1 MAAGPIG
8 FVAIR
13 CYFKTCPTLLPDVC
27 HKAMI
32 NSKTPVTI
40 RTIATISIAVAF
52 VVLGV
57 KYMAY
62 RTTGSVAFYSDTLES
77 IVNVLA
83 AITALAAIIISA
95 KPADKEHPFGHH
107 KAELFSATFEG
118 ALIMVAALFI
128 VRESYEALSNPRTLN
143 EPVLGLL
150 INGGAT
156 VLNGAWSAFLINR
169 GRKWRSPALL
179 ADGQHLLADVWTSV
193 GVFVGISVAVIT
205 GWAILDPLI
214 ALAVAAY
221 ILWSGYHIVLSSLSG
236 LLDEAAPP
244 EIQERV
250 RSAIKTYGEG
260 ALQAHDIRTRHAG
273 RVVFVEF
280 HLVVPG
286 NMSVADSHKICDR
299 IEAALE
305 KEIQGTDIV
314 IHVEPEHEVKVTA
327 EDAIDL

>member
-1 MAAGPIG
+1 MA
-8 FVAIR
+8 
-13 CYFKTCPTLLPDVC
+13 
-27 HKAMI
+27 
-32 NSKTPVTI
+32 NSTNPLTI
-40 RTIATISIAVAF
+40 RTIATASIGIAF
-52 VVLGV
+52 VVLAI
-57 KYMAY
+57 KYLAY

-83 AITALAAIIISA
+83 SVTALAAIIIAA

-128 VRESYEALSNPRTLN
+128 VRESYAAFSNPRSLN

-150 INGGAT
+150 INGAAT

-179 ADGQHLLADVWTSV
+179 ADGRHLLMDVWTSV

-205 GWAILDPLI
+205 GWAFLDPLI
-214 ALAVAAY
+214 ALAVAGY
-221 ILWSGYHIVLSSLSG
+221 ILWNGYHIVSSSLSG
-236 LLDEAAPP
+236 LLDEAAAP
-244 EIQERV
+244 EIQEQV
-250 RSAIKTYGEG
+250 RTVIRAYGDG

-273 RVVFVEF
+273 RVLFIEF

-286 NMSVADSHKICDR
+286 TMSVAKSHRICDR
-299 IEAALE
+299 IETALE
-305 KEIQGTDIV
+305 QEIHGTDIV
-314 IHVEPEHEVKVTA
+314 IHVEPEYEVKVTA
-327 EDAIDL
+327 EDAVDL

>member
-1 MAAGPIG
+1 MNN
-8 FVAIR
+8 
-13 CYFKTCPTLLPDVC
+13 PT
-27 HKAMI
+27 
-32 NSKTPVTI
+32 TPKTI
-40 RTIATISIAVAF
+40 RLIAASSIGVAF

-57 KYMAY
+57 KYLAY

-83 AITALAAIIISA
+83 AVTALAAVIISA

-128 VRESYEALSNPRTLN
+128 VREAYAALINPRDLN
-143 EPVLGLL
+143 APVLGLVL
-150 INGGAT
+150 NGAAT

-179 ADGQHLLADVWTSV
+179 ADGRHLLMDVWTSV
-193 GVFVGISVAVIT
+193 GVFAGILIAVLT
-205 GWAILDPLI
+205 GWSILDPLL
-214 ALAVAAY
+214 ALSVAVY
-221 ILWSGYHIVLSSLSG
+221 ILWNGYHIVSSSLSG
-236 LLDEAAPP
+236 LLDEAAPA

-250 RSAIKTYGEG
+250 RTIIRSYGDG
-260 ALQAHDIRTRHAG
+260 ALQAHDIRTRHSG
-273 RVVFVEF
+273 RLVFVEF

-286 NMSVADSHKICDR
+286 SMTVAKSHKICDR
-299 IEAALE
+299 IEVALE
-305 KEIQGTDIV
+305 EAIQGTDIV

-327 EDAIDL
+327 EGTIDL

>member
-1 MAAGPIG
+1 MVISTNP
-8 FVAIR
+8 
-13 CYFKTCPTLLPDVC
+13 L
-27 HKAMI
+27 
-32 NSKTPVTI
+32 TI
-40 RTIATISIAVAF
+40 RTIATASIGIAF
-52 VVLGV
+52 VVLGI
-57 KYMAY
+57 KYLAY

-83 AITALAAIIISA
+83 SVTALAAIIIAA

-128 VRESYEALSNPRTLN
+128 VRESYAAISNPRSLN

-150 INGGAT
+150 LNGAAT

-179 ADGQHLLADVWTSV
+179 ADGRHLLMDVWTSV
-193 GVFVGISVAVIT
+193 GVFAGISVAVIT
-205 GWAILDPLI
+205 GWSILDPLI
-214 ALAVAAY
+214 ALAVAGY
-221 ILWSGYHIVLSSLSG
+221 ILWNGYHIVSSSLSG
-236 LLDEAAPP
+236 LLDEAASP

-250 RSAIKTYGEG
+250 RAVIRTYGDG

-273 RVVFVEF
+273 RVLFIEF

-286 NMSVADSHKICDR
+286 TMSVAKSHRICDR
-299 IEAALE
+299 IETALE
-305 KEIQGTDIV
+305 QEIQGTDIV
-314 IHVEPEHEVKVTA
+314 IHVEPEYEVKVTA
-327 EDAIDL
+327 EDAVDL

>member
-1 MAAGPIG
+1 
-8 FVAIR
+8 
-13 CYFKTCPTLLPDVC
+13 
-27 HKAMI
+27 MI
-32 NSKTPVTI
+32 KSTPPVNI
-40 RTIATISIAVAF
+40 RTIAAISIGVAF

-57 KYMAY
+57 KYLAY
-62 RTTGSVAFYSDTLES
+62 RITGSVAFYSDTLES

-83 AITALAAIIISA
+83 SVIALVAITIAAR
-95 KPADKEHPFGHH
+95 PADKEHPFGHH

-128 VRESYEALSNPRTLN
+128 VRASYDALSNPRSLN

-156 VLNGAWSAFLINR
+156 VLNGAWAAFLINR

-179 ADGQHLLADVWTSV
+179 ADGHHLLADVWTSV
-193 GVFVGISVAVIT
+193 GVFAGITVAVVT
-205 GWAILDPLI
+205 GWSILDPLI
-214 ALAVAAY
+214 ALAVAVY
-221 ILWSGYHIVLSSLSG
+221 ILWNGYHIVLSSLSS

-250 RSAIKTYGEG
+250 RSVIKSYGDG
-260 ALQAHDIRTRHAG
+260 ALQAHDIRTRHSG

-286 NMSVADSHKICDR
+286 NMSVAKSHKICDR
-299 IEAALE
+299 LEAALE

-314 IHVEPEHEVKVTA
+314 IHVEPEHEVKVKT

>member
-1 MAAGPIG
+1 MT
-8 FVAIR
+8 
-13 CYFKTCPTLLPDVC
+13 K
-27 HKAMI
+27 
-32 NSKTPVTI
+32 SKLPVTI
-40 RTIATISIAVAF
+40 CTIAAISIGVSLA
-52 VVLGV
+52 VLGI
-57 KYMAY
+57 KYLAY

-77 IVNVLA
+77 IVNVVA
-83 AITALAAIIISA
+83 AMTALAAIIISA

-128 VRESYEALSNPRTLN
+128 VRESYEALSNPRSLN

-150 INGGAT
+150 INGAAT

-179 ADGQHLLADVWTSV
+179 ADGHHLLSDVWTSV
-193 GVFVGISVAVIT
+193 GVFAGISVAVIT
-205 GWAILDPLI
+205 GWSILDPLI
-214 ALAVAAY
+214 ALAVAVF
-221 ILWSGYHIVLSSLSG
+221 ILWNGYHIVMSSLSG

-250 RSAIKTYGEG
+250 KMAIKTYGDG
-260 ALQAHDIRTRHAG
+260 ALQAHDIRTRHSG
-273 RVVFVEF
+273 QMVFVEF

-286 NMSVADSHKICDR
+286 TMSVAKSHKICDR

-305 KEIQGTDIV
+305 EEIQGTDIV
-314 IHVEPEHEVKVTA
+314 IHVEPEHEVKVRA
-327 EDAIDL
+327 EDAIDF

>member
-1 MAAGPIG
+1 MYDFSPMNDAGNSVTTREIAA
-8 FVAIR
+8 
-13 CYFKTCPTLLPDVC
+13 T
-27 HKAMI
+27 
-32 NSKTPVTI
+32 
-40 RTIATISIAVAF
+40 SIAVAF

-57 KYMAY
+57 KYLAY

-83 AITALAAIIISA
+83 AIIALAAIIISA

-128 VRESYEALSNPRTLN
+128 VRESYEALSNPKTLN
-143 EPVLGLL
+143 EPVVGLL

-156 VLNGAWSAFLINR
+156 VLNGAWSAYLINR

-193 GVFVGISVAVIT
+193 GVFAGISVAVIT

-250 RSAIKTYGEG
+250 RTAIKSYGDG

-286 NMSVADSHKICDR
+286 NMSVAKSHRICDR

-305 KEIQGTDIV
+305 KEIKDTDIV

-327 EDAIDL
+327 EGTIDL